1 MNPSLIWARDGEA
14 MSIRVEWDG
23 RHFRI
28 NQEIDGDHPSPVSA
42 ERATGATVGLFSFFF
57 FFSVKLA
64 CLFTKALQLTFSNS

>member
-1 MNPSLIWARDGEA
+1 

-57 FFSVKLA
+57 FFSEIGMSFYKSTSA
-64 CLFTKALQLTFSNS
+64 YFFKFMM